1 MGTGFPENGL
11 RPVMPDLSVNYAR
24 CKQTTYDASY
34 LRLKSVEIGYTIP
47 QHITRKFKVDRLRIF
62 ANGYNLFTL
71 SNLDFVDPEHPEG
84 NYGYLYPIMRNFNFG
99 LNLSF

>member
-1 MGTGFPENGL
+1 MQ
-11 RPVMPDLSVNYAR
+11 DVNR
-24 CKQTTYDASY
+24 RHTMLY

-71 SNLDFVDPEHPEG
+71 SNLDFVDRASGRELWIPVSDYEK
-84 NYGYLYPIMRNFNFG
+84 L
-99 LNLSF
+99 